1 MLTTKNFQ
9 KFASN
14 IAAKN
19 SSFKFANF
27 KKFASNPQVA
37 SEVRQ
42 GVRDEYGKSFNDNN
56 QWTDFRLD
64 MNRGTMAQARRL
76 GAYAIGAVAGGAKK
90 IWNKL
95 TGSNNA
101 QAQQQQPKPQNNT
114 TNNNASNNKQEEK
127 GWFGKLWD
135 KSKNFVKGMHESG
148 MQEAGNYTKAVVDSD
163 LGSLDQVSQ
172 GLSDRAG
179 AEAVQAQQ
187 IAKSYLAQ
195 GKPIPKEVADRLAK
209 ARAYDAAAGNVMK
222 STSYTSQDLEKNMRN
237 ELERYQSNV
246 EENMYNSRNTQARIS
261 QTLEDKARNDF
272 KNLSGW
278 DKVKVILQRFLSGM
292 GVKIPKDWVY
302 STFMNRQRNEAQ
314 DYIRNKS
321 NLGSQMLGEYAATS
335 QYDLNDP
342 YQRAKFYQI
351 NSQQMDQLNNRYKNV
366 GVNPE
371 VSAYIAQ
378 QKAKRNP
385 ANSNAQAV

>member
-1 MLTTKNFQ
+1 MVNTKNFQ

-14 IAAKN
+14 NTAKN

-42 GVRDEYGKSFNDNN
+42 GVRDEYAKSFNDNN
-56 QWTDFRLD
+56 KWTDFRLD
-64 MNRGTMAQARRL
+64 MDRGIMAQVRRL
-76 GAYAIGAVAGGAKK
+76 GAYAKGAIMGPTD
-90 IWNKL
+90 IQRQR
-95 TGSNNA
+95 NNT
-101 QAQQQQPKPQNNT
+101 QAQQQQSKPQNNT
-114 TNNNASNNKQEEK
+114 ANNNASNNKQEEK

-135 KSKNFVKGMHESG
+135 KSKNFVKGMHERG

-163 LGSLDQVSQ
+163 LASLDQVSQ

-179 AEAVQAQQ
+179 AEAVKAQQ
-187 IAKSYLAQ
+187 IARSYIAQ
-195 GKPIPKEVADRLAK
+195 GKPIPKDVADRMAK
-209 ARAYDAAAGNVMK
+209 ARAYDSAAGNVMK
-222 STSYTSQDLEKNMRN
+222 STSYSSQALEKNMRN
-237 ELERYQSNV
+237 ELERYQSDV

-278 DKVKVILQRFLSGM
+278 DKVKVIFQKFLSGI
-292 GVKIPKDWVY
+292 GVKIPKDWAY
-302 STFMNRQRNEAQ
+302 NNFMNRQRNEAQ

-321 NLGSQMLGEYAATS
+321 NLGNQMLGEYAAAS

-342 YQRAKFYQI
+342 RQRAEFYQI
-351 NSQQMDQLNNRYKNV
+351 NSQRMDQLNNRYKNV
-366 GVNPE
+366 QVNPE

-378 QKAKRNP
+378 QQAKRNP
-385 ANSNAQAV
+385 VNSNAQAV

>member
-1 MLTTKNFQ
+1 MVNTKNFQ

-14 IAAKN
+14 NTAKN

-42 GVRDEYGKSFNDNN
+42 GVRDEYAKSFNDNN
-56 QWTDFRLD
+56 KWTDFRLD
-64 MNRGTMAQARRL
+64 MDRGIMAQVRRL
-76 GAYAIGAVAGGAKK
+76 GAYAKGAIMGPTD
-90 IWNKL
+90 IQRQR
-95 TGSNNA
+95 NNT
-101 QAQQQQPKPQNNT
+101 QAQQQQSKPQNNT
-114 TNNNASNNKQEEK
+114 TNNNTNNNKQEEK

-135 KSKNFVKGMHESG
+135 KGKNFVKGMHERG

-187 IAKSYLAQ
+187 IARSYLAQ
-195 GKPIPKEVADRLAK
+195 GKPIPKEVADRMAK
-209 ARAYDAAAGNVMK
+209 TRAYDSAAGQVMQ
-222 STSYTSQDLEKNMRN
+222 STSRTSQDLENNMRN
-237 ELERYQSNV
+237 ELERYQSDV

-292 GVKIPKDWVY
+292 GVKIPKEWAY

-321 NLGSQMLGEYAATS
+321 NLGNQMMGEYAATS
-335 QYDLNDP
+335 QYDLSDP

-378 QKAKRNP
+378 QQAKRNP

>member
-1 MLTTKNFQ
+1 MVNTKNFQ

-14 IAAKN
+14 NTAKN

-42 GVRDEYGKSFNDNN
+42 GVRDEYAKSFNDNN
-56 QWTDFRLD
+56 KWTDFRLD
-64 MNRGTMAQARRL
+64 MDRGIMAQVRRV
-76 GAYAIGAVAGGAKK
+76 GAYAKGAIMGPTD
-90 IWNKL
+90 IQRQR
-95 TGSNNA
+95 NNT
-101 QAQQQQPKPQNNT
+101 QAQQQQSKPQNNT
-114 TNNNASNNKQEEK
+114 ANNNASNNKQEEK

-135 KSKNFVKGMHESG
+135 KSKNFVKGMHERG

-163 LGSLDQVSQ
+163 LASLDQVSQ

-179 AEAVQAQQ
+179 AEAVEAQR
-187 IAKSYLAQ
+187 IAKSYIAQ
-195 GKPIPKEVADRLAK
+195 GKPIPKDVADRMAK
-209 ARAYDAAAGNVMK
+209 ARAYDSAAGNVMK
-222 STSYTSQDLEKNMRN
+222 STSYSSQALEKNMRN
-237 ELERYQSNV
+237 ELERYQSDV
-246 EENMYNSRNTQARIS
+246 EENIYNSRNTQARIS

-292 GVKIPKDWVY
+292 GVKIPKDWAY
-302 STFMNRQRNEAQ
+302 NNFMNRQRNEAQ

-321 NLGSQMLGEYAATS
+321 NLGNQMLGEYAAAS

-366 GVNPE
+366 QVNPE
-371 VSAYIAQ
+371 VSAYMAQ
-378 QKAKRNP
+378 QQAKRNP

>member
-1 MLTTKNFQ
+1 MVNTKNFQ

-14 IAAKN
+14 NTAKN

-42 GVRDEYGKSFNDNN
+42 GVRDEYAKSFNDNN
-56 QWTDFRLD
+56 KWTDFRLD
-64 MNRGTMAQARRL
+64 MDRGIMAQVRRL
-76 GAYAIGAVAGGAKK
+76 GAYAKGAIMGPTD
-90 IWNKL
+90 IQRQR
-95 TGSNNA
+95 NNT
-101 QAQQQQPKPQNNT
+101 QAQQQQSKPQNNT
-114 TNNNASNNKQEEK
+114 ANNNASNNKQEEK

-135 KSKNFVKGMHESG
+135 KSKNFVKGMHERG

-163 LGSLDQVSQ
+163 LASLDQVSQ

-179 AEAVQAQQ
+179 AEAVKAQQ
-187 IAKSYLAQ
+187 IARSYIAQ
-195 GKPIPKEVADRLAK
+195 GKPIPKDVADRMAK
-209 ARAYDAAAGNVMK
+209 ARAYDSAAGNVMK
-222 STSYTSQDLEKNMRN
+222 STSYSSQDLEKNMRN
-237 ELERYQSNV
+237 ELERYQSDV

-292 GVKIPKDWVY
+292 GVKIPKEWAY

-378 QKAKRNP
+378 QQAKRNP

>member
-1 MLTTKNFQ
+1 MLITKNFQ

-64 MNRGTMAQARRL
+64 MNRGTMAQVRRL
-76 GAYAIGAVAGGAKK
+76 GAYAKGAIIGPTD
-90 IWNKL
+90 IQRQR
-95 TGSNNA
+95 NNI
-101 QAQQQQPKPQNNT
+101 QAQQQQLKPQNNT
-114 TNNNASNNKQEEK
+114 TNNNTNNNKQEK

-163 LGSLDQVSQ
+163 LGSLDQVSR

-179 AEAVQAQQ
+179 AEAVKAQQ
-187 IAKSYLAQ
+187 IARSYIAQ
-195 GKPIPKEVADRLAK
+195 GKPIPKDVADRMAK
-209 ARAYDAAAGNVMK
+209 ARAYDSAAGQVMK
-222 STSYTSQDLEKNMRN
+222 STSRTSQDLEKNMRN
-237 ELERYQSNV
+237 ELERYQSDV
-246 EENMYNSRNTQARIS
+246 EENMYNSRNTQARVS

-272 KNLSGW
+272 QNLSGW
-278 DKVKVILQRFLSGM
+278 DKVKVIFQKFLSGM
-292 GVKIPKDWVY
+292 GVKIPKDWAY
-302 STFMNRQRNEAQ
+302 NNFMNRQRNEAQ

-321 NLGSQMLGEYAATS
+321 NLGNQMLGEYAAAS

-342 YQRAKFYQI
+342 RQRAEFYQI
-351 NSQQMDQLNNRYKNV
+351 NSQRLDQLNNRYKNV
-366 GVNPE
+366 QVNPE

-378 QKAKRNP
+378 QQAKLNP
-385 ANSNAQAV
+385 VNSNVQAV

>member
-1 MLTTKNFQ
+1 MLITKNFQ

-14 IAAKN
+14 IAVKN

-42 GVRDEYGKSFNDNN
+42 GVRDEYAKSFNDNN
-56 QWTDFRLD
+56 KWTDFRLD
-64 MNRGTMAQARRL
+64 MDRGIMAQVRRL
-76 GAYAIGAVAGGAKK
+76 GAYAKGAIMGPTD
-90 IWNKL
+90 IQRQR
-95 TGSNNA
+95 NNI
-101 QAQQQQPKPQNNT
+101 QAQQQQSKPQNNT
-114 TNNNASNNKQEEK
+114 TNNNTNNNKQEEK

-163 LGSLDQVSQ
+163 LGSLDQVSR

-179 AEAVQAQQ
+179 AEAVKAQQ
-187 IAKSYLAQ
+187 IARSYVAQ
-195 GKPIPKEVADRLAK
+195 GKPIPKDVADRMAK
-209 ARAYDAAAGNVMK
+209 ARAYDSAAGQVMK
-222 STSYTSQDLEKNMRN
+222 STSRTSQDLEKNMRN
-237 ELERYQSNV
+237 ELERYQNDV

-261 QTLEDKARNDF
+261 QTLENKAHNDF

-278 DKVKVILQRFLSGM
+278 DKVKIVFQKFLSGM
-292 GVKIPKDWVY
+292 GVKIPKDWAY
-302 STFMNRQRNEAQ
+302 NNFINRQRNEAQ

-321 NLGSQMLGEYAATS
+321 NLGSQMLGEYAAAS

-342 YQRAKFYQI
+342 RQRAKFYQI
-351 NSQQMDQLNNRYKNV
+351 RSQQMDQLNNRYKNV
-366 GVNPE
+366 QVNPE

-378 QKAKRNP
+378 QQAKRNP
-385 ANSNAQAV
+385 VNSNAQAV

>member
-1 MLTTKNFQ
+1 MVNTKNFQ

-14 IAAKN
+14 NTAKN

-27 KKFASNPQVA
+27 QKFASNPQVA

-42 GVRDEYGKSFNDNN
+42 GVRDEYAKSFNDNN
-56 QWTDFRLD
+56 KWTDFRLD
-64 MNRGTMAQARRL
+64 MDRGIMAQVRRL
-76 GAYAIGAVAGGAKK
+76 GAYAKGAIMGPTD
-90 IWNKL
+90 IQRQR
-95 TGSNNA
+95 NNT
-101 QAQQQQPKPQNNT
+101 QAQQQQSKPQNNT
-114 TNNNASNNKQEEK
+114 ANNNASNNKQEEK

-135 KSKNFVKGMHESG
+135 KSKNFVKGMHERG

-163 LGSLDQVSQ
+163 LASLDQVSP

-179 AEAVQAQQ
+179 AEAVEAQR
-187 IAKSYLAQ
+187 IAKSYIAQ
-195 GKPIPKEVADRLAK
+195 GKPIPKDVADRMAK
-209 ARAYDAAAGNVMK
+209 ARAYDSAAGNVMK
-222 STSYTSQDLEKNMRN
+222 STSYSSQALEKNMRN
-237 ELERYQSNV
+237 ELERYQSDV

-261 QTLEDKARNDF
+261 QTLEDKAHNDF

-278 DKVKVILQRFLSGM
+278 DKVKVILQKFLSGM
-292 GVKIPKDWVY
+292 GVKIPKDWAY
-302 STFMNRQRNEAQ
+302 NNFMNRQRNEAQ

-321 NLGSQMLGEYAATS
+321 NLGNQMLGEYAAAS

-366 GVNPE
+366 QVNPE

-378 QKAKRNP
+378 QQAKRNP

>member
-1 MLTTKNFQ
+1 MLITKNFQ

-14 IAAKN
+14 IAVKN

-42 GVRDEYGKSFNDNN
+42 GVRDEYAKSFNDNN
-56 QWTDFRLD
+56 KWTDFRLD
-64 MNRGTMAQARRL
+64 MDRGIMAQVRRL
-76 GAYAIGAVAGGAKK
+76 GAYAKGAIMGPTD
-90 IWNKL
+90 IQRQR
-95 TGSNNA
+95 NNI
-101 QAQQQQPKPQNNT
+101 QAQQQQSKPQNNT
-114 TNNNASNNKQEEK
+114 TNNNTNNNKQEEK

-163 LGSLDQVSQ
+163 LGSLDQVSR

-179 AEAVQAQQ
+179 AEAVKAQQ
-187 IAKSYLAQ
+187 IARSYVAQ
-195 GKPIPKEVADRLAK
+195 GKPIPKDVADRMAK
-209 ARAYDAAAGNVMK
+209 ARAYDSAAGQVMK
-222 STSYTSQDLEKNMRN
+222 STSRTSQDLEKNMRN
-237 ELERYQSNV
+237 ELERYQNDV

-261 QTLEDKARNDF
+261 QTLENKAHNDF

-278 DKVKVILQRFLSGM
+278 DKVKIIFQKFLSGM
-292 GVKIPKDWVY
+292 GVKIPKDWAY
-302 STFMNRQRNEAQ
+302 NNFINRQRNEAQ

-321 NLGSQMLGEYAATS
+321 NLGSQMLGEYAAAS

-342 YQRAKFYQI
+342 RQRAKFYQI
-351 NSQQMDQLNNRYKNV
+351 RSQQMDQLNNRYKNV
-366 GVNPE
+366 QVNPE

-378 QKAKRNP
+378 QQAKRNP
-385 ANSNAQAV
+385 VNSNAQAV

>member
-42 GVRDEYGKSFNDNN
+42 GVRDEYAKSFNDNN
-56 QWTDFRLD
+56 KWTDFRLD
-64 MNRGTMAQARRL
+64 MDRGIMAQVRRL
-76 GAYAIGAVAGGAKK
+76 GAYAKGAIMGPTN
-90 IWNKL
+90 IQRQR
-95 TGSNNA
+95 NNI
-101 QAQQQQPKPQNNT
+101 QAQQQQSKPQNNT

-179 AEAVQAQQ
+179 AEAVKAQQ
-187 IAKSYLAQ
+187 IARSYLAQ
-195 GKPIPKEVADRLAK
+195 GKPIPKEVADRMAK
-209 ARAYDAAAGNVMK
+209 ARAYDSAAGNVMK
-222 STSYTSQDLEKNMRN
+222 STSYSSQDLEKNMRN
-237 ELERYQSNV
+237 ELERYQNDV

-261 QTLEDKARNDF
+261 QTLENKAHNDF

-278 DKVKVILQRFLSGM
+278 DKVKIIFQKFLSGL
-292 GVKIPKDWVY
+292 GVKIPKDWAY
-302 STFMNRQRNEAQ
+302 NNFINRQRNEAQ

-321 NLGSQMLGEYAATS
+321 NLGNQMLGEYDAAS

-342 YQRAKFYQI
+342 RQRAEFYQI
-351 NSQQMDQLNNRYKNV
+351 NSQRMDQLNNRYKNV
-366 GVNPE
+366 QVNPE
-371 VSAYIAQ
+371 VSAYIVQ
-378 QKAKRNP
+378 QQAKRNP
-385 ANSNAQAV
+385 VNSNAQAV

>member
-1 MLTTKNFQ
+1 MVNTKNFQ

-14 IAAKN
+14 NTAKN

-42 GVRDEYGKSFNDNN
+42 GVRDEYAKSFNDNN
-56 QWTDFRLD
+56 KWTDFRLD
-64 MNRGTMAQARRL
+64 MDRGIMAQVRRL
-76 GAYAIGAVAGGAKK
+76 GAYAKGAIMGPTD
-90 IWNKL
+90 IQRQR
-95 TGSNNA
+95 NNT
-101 QAQQQQPKPQNNT
+101 QAQQQQSKPQNNT

-135 KSKNFVKGMHESG
+135 KSKNFVKGMHERG

-163 LGSLDQVSQ
+163 LASLDQVSQ

-179 AEAVQAQQ
+179 AEAVEAQQ

-195 GKPIPKEVADRLAK
+195 GKPIPKEVADRMAK
-209 ARAYDAAAGNVMK
+209 ARAYDSAAGNVMK
-222 STSYTSQDLEKNMRN
+222 STSYSSQALEKNMRN
-237 ELERYQSNV
+237 ELERYQSDV

-292 GVKIPKDWVY
+292 GVKIPKEWAY

-366 GVNPE
+366 KVNPE

-378 QKAKRNP
+378 QQAKRNP

>member
-1 MLTTKNFQ
+1 MVNTKNFK

-14 IAAKN
+14 ITAKN

-27 KKFASNPQVA
+27 KKFASNPQVV

-56 QWTDFRLD
+56 KWTDFRLD

-76 GAYAIGAVAGGAKK
+76 GAYARGAITGGAKK

-95 TGSNNA
+95 TGSNNT
-101 QAQQQQPKPQNNT
+101 QAQQQQSKPQNNT
-114 TNNNASNNKQEEK
+114 TNNNTNNNKQEEK

-148 MQEAGNYTKAVVDSD
+148 MQEVGNYTKAVVDSD

-187 IAKSYLAQ
+187 IARSYLAQ

-237 ELERYQSNV
+237 ELERYQSDV

-292 GVKIPKDWVY
+292 GVKIPKDWAY
-302 STFMNRQRNEAQ
+302 NNFINRQRNEAK

-378 QKAKRNP
+378 QQAKRNL

>member
-1 MLTTKNFQ
+1 MVNTKNFQ

-14 IAAKN
+14 ITSKN
-19 SSFKFANF
+19 ISFKFANF

-42 GVRDEYGKSFNDNN
+42 GVRDEYAKSFNDNN
-56 QWTDFRLD
+56 KWTDFRLD
-64 MNRGTMAQARRL
+64 MDRGIMAQVRRL
-76 GAYAIGAVAGGAKK
+76 GAYAKGAIMGPTD
-90 IWNKL
+90 IQRQR
-95 TGSNNA
+95 NNT
-101 QAQQQQPKPQNNT
+101 QAQHQQSKPQNNT
-114 TNNNASNNKQEEK
+114 TNNNTNNNKQEEK

-135 KSKNFVKGMHESG
+135 KSKNFVKGMHERG

-187 IAKSYLAQ
+187 IARSYLAQ
-195 GKPIPKEVADRLAK
+195 GKPIPKEVADRMAK
-209 ARAYDAAAGNVMK
+209 ARAYDSASGNVMK
-222 STSYTSQDLEKNMRN
+222 STSYSSQALEKNMRN
-237 ELERYQSNV
+237 ELERYQSDV

-261 QTLEDKARNDF
+261 QALEDKARNDF

-278 DKVKVILQRFLSGM
+278 DKVKVIFQKFLSDI
-292 GVKIPKDWVY
+292 GVKIPKEWAY
-302 STFMNRQRNEAQ
+302 NNFMNRQRNEAQ
-314 DYIRNKS
+314 DYIRNRS
-321 NLGSQMLGEYAATS
+321 NLDNQMLGEYAATS

-366 GVNPE
+366 QVNPE

-378 QKAKRNP
+378 QQAKRNP

>member
-1 MLTTKNFQ
+1 MLITKNFQ

-64 MNRGTMAQARRL
+64 MNRGTMAQVRRL
-76 GAYAIGAVAGGAKK
+76 GAYAKGAIIGPTD
-90 IWNKL
+90 IQRQR
-95 TGSNNA
+95 NNI
-101 QAQQQQPKPQNNT
+101 QAQQQQLKPQNNT
-114 TNNNASNNKQEEK
+114 TNNNTNNNKQEK

-163 LGSLDQVSQ
+163 LGSLDQVSR

-179 AEAVQAQQ
+179 AEAVKAQQ
-187 IAKSYLAQ
+187 IARSYIAQ
-195 GKPIPKEVADRLAK
+195 GKPIPKDVADRMAK
-209 ARAYDAAAGNVMK
+209 ARAYDSAAGQVMK

-237 ELERYQSNV
+237 ELERYQNDV
-246 EENMYNSRNTQARIS
+246 EENMYNSRNTQARVS
-261 QTLEDKARNDF
+261 QTLEDKAYNDF

-278 DKVKVILQRFLSGM
+278 DKVKVIFQKFLSGM
-292 GVKIPKDWVY
+292 GVKIPKDWAY
-302 STFMNRQRNEAQ
+302 NNFINRQRNEAQ

-321 NLGSQMLGEYAATS
+321 NLGNQMLGEYAAAS

-342 YQRAKFYQI
+342 RQRAEFYQI
-351 NSQQMDQLNNRYKNV
+351 NSQRMDQLNNRYKNV
-366 GVNPE
+366 KVNPE

-378 QKAKRNP
+378 QQAKRNP
-385 ANSNAQAV
+385 VNSNAQAV

>member
-1 MLTTKNFQ
+1 MVNTKNFQ

-14 IAAKN
+14 NTAKN

-42 GVRDEYGKSFNDNN
+42 GVRDEYAKSFNDNN
-56 QWTDFRLD
+56 KWTDFRLD
-64 MNRGTMAQARRL
+64 MDRGIMAQVRRL
-76 GAYAIGAVAGGAKK
+76 GAYAKGAIMGPTD
-90 IWNKL
+90 IQRQR
-95 TGSNNA
+95 NNT
-101 QAQQQQPKPQNNT
+101 QAQQQQSKPQNNT
-114 TNNNASNNKQEEK
+114 ANNNASNNKQEEK

-135 KSKNFVKGMHESG
+135 KSKNFVKGMHERG

-163 LGSLDQVSQ
+163 LASLDQVSQ

-179 AEAVQAQQ
+179 VEAVKAQQ
-187 IAKSYLAQ
+187 IARSYIAQ
-195 GKPIPKEVADRLAK
+195 GKPIPKDVADRMAK
-209 ARAYDAAAGNVMK
+209 ARAYDSAAGNVMK
-222 STSYTSQDLEKNMRN
+222 STSYSSQDLEKNMRN
-237 ELERYQSNV
+237 ELERYQSDV

-292 GVKIPKDWVY
+292 GVKIPKDWAY
-302 STFMNRQRNEAQ
+302 NNFMNRQRNEAQ
-314 DYIRNKS
+314 DYIRNRS
-321 NLGSQMLGEYAATS
+321 NLGNQMLGEYAATS

-378 QKAKRNP
+378 QQAKRNP

>member
-1 MLTTKNFQ
+1 MVNTKNFQ

-14 IAAKN
+14 ITAKN

-42 GVRDEYGKSFNDNN
+42 GVRDEYAKSFNDNN
-56 QWTDFRLD
+56 KWTDFRLD
-64 MNRGTMAQARRL
+64 MDRGIMAQVRRL
-76 GAYAIGAVAGGAKK
+76 GAYAKGAIMGPTD
-90 IWNKL
+90 IQRQR
-95 TGSNNA
+95 NNT
-101 QAQQQQPKPQNNT
+101 QAQQQQSKPQNNT
-114 TNNNASNNKQEEK
+114 TNNNANNNKQEEK

-135 KSKNFVKGMHESG
+135 KSKNFVKGMHERG

-163 LGSLDQVSQ
+163 LASLDQVSQ

-187 IAKSYLAQ
+187 IARSYLAQ
-195 GKPIPKEVADRLAK
+195 GKPIPKEVADRMAK
-209 ARAYDAAAGNVMK
+209 ARAYDSAAGNVMK
-222 STSYTSQDLEKNMRN
+222 STSYSSQALEKNMRN
-237 ELERYQSNV
+237 ELERYQSDV

-278 DKVKVILQRFLSGM
+278 DKVKVIFQKFLSGM
-292 GVKIPKDWVY
+292 GVKIPKEWAY

-314 DYIRNKS
+314 DYIRNRS
-321 NLGSQMLGEYAATS
+321 NLGNQMLGEYAAAS

-378 QKAKRNP
+378 QQAKRNP

>member
-1 MLTTKNFQ
+1 MLITKNFQ

-14 IAAKN
+14 IAVKN

-64 MNRGTMAQARRL
+64 MNRGTMAQVRRL
-76 GAYAIGAVAGGAKK
+76 GAYAKGAIMGPTN
-90 IWNKL
+90 IQRQR
-95 TGSNNA
+95 NNI
-101 QAQQQQPKPQNNT
+101 QAQQQQLKPQNNT
-114 TNNNASNNKQEEK
+114 TNNNTNNNKQEK

-163 LGSLDQVSQ
+163 LGSLDQVSR

-179 AEAVQAQQ
+179 ADAVKAQQ
-187 IAKSYLAQ
+187 IARSYIAQ
-195 GKPIPKEVADRLAK
+195 GKPIPKDVADRMAK
-209 ARAYDAAAGNVMK
+209 ARAYDSAADQVMK

-237 ELERYQSNV
+237 ELERYQNDV
-246 EENMYNSRNTQARIS
+246 EENMYNSRNTQARVS

-272 KNLSGW
+272 QNLSGW
-278 DKVKVILQRFLSGM
+278 DKVKVIFQKFLSGM
-292 GVKIPKDWVY
+292 GVKIPKDWAY
-302 STFMNRQRNEAQ
+302 NNFMNRQRNEAQ

-321 NLGSQMLGEYAATS
+321 NLGNQMLGEYAAAS

-342 YQRAKFYQI
+342 RQRAEFYQI
-351 NSQQMDQLNNRYKNV
+351 NSQRLDQLNNRYKNV
-366 GVNPE
+366 QVNPE

-378 QKAKRNP
+378 QQAKLNP
-385 ANSNAQAV
+385 VNSNVQAV

>member
-1 MLTTKNFQ
+1 MLNTKNFQ

-42 GVRDEYGKSFNDNN
+42 GVRDEYAKSFNDNN
-56 QWTDFRLD
+56 KWTDFRLD
-64 MNRGTMAQARRL
+64 MDRGIMAQVRRL
-76 GAYAIGAVAGGAKK
+76 GAYAKGAIMGPTD
-90 IWNKL
+90 IQRQR
-95 TGSNNA
+95 NNT
-101 QAQQQQPKPQNNT
+101 QAQQQQSKPQNNT

-179 AEAVQAQQ
+179 VESVKAQQ
-187 IAKSYLAQ
+187 IARSYLAQ
-195 GKPIPKEVADRLAK
+195 GKPIPKEVADRMAK
-209 ARAYDAAAGNVMK
+209 ARAYDSAAGNVMK
-222 STSYTSQDLEKNMRN
+222 STSYSSQALEKNMRN
-237 ELERYQSNV
+237 ELERYQSDV
-246 EENMYNSRNTQARIS
+246 EENMYNSRNTQARVS

-272 KNLSGW
+272 QNLSGW
-278 DKVKVILQRFLSGM
+278 DKVKVIFQKFLSGM
-292 GVKIPKDWVY
+292 GVKIPKDWAY
-302 STFMNRQRNEAQ
+302 NNFMNRQRNEAQ

-321 NLGSQMLGEYAATS
+321 NLGNQMLGEYAAAS

-342 YQRAKFYQI
+342 RQRAEFYQI
-351 NSQQMDQLNNRYKNV
+351 NSQRLDQLNNRYKNV
-366 GVNPE
+366 QVNPE

-378 QKAKRNP
+378 QQAKLNP
-385 ANSNAQAV
+385 VNSNVQAV

>member
-42 GVRDEYGKSFNDNN
+42 GVRDEYAKSFNDNN
-56 QWTDFRLD
+56 KWTDFRLD
-64 MNRGTMAQARRL
+64 MDRGIMAQVRRL
-76 GAYAIGAVAGGAKK
+76 GAYAKGAIMGPTD
-90 IWNKL
+90 IQRQR
-95 TGSNNA
+95 NNT
-101 QAQQQQPKPQNNT
+101 QAQQQQSKPQNNT
-114 TNNNASNNKQEEK
+114 TNNNTNNNKQEEK

-163 LGSLDQVSQ
+163 LGSLDQVSR

-179 AEAVQAQQ
+179 AEAVKAQQ
-187 IAKSYLAQ
+187 IARSYIAQ
-195 GKPIPKEVADRLAK
+195 GKPIPKDVADRMAK
-209 ARAYDAAAGNVMK
+209 ARAYDSAAGQVMK

-237 ELERYQSNV
+237 ELERYQNDV

-261 QTLEDKARNDF
+261 QALEDKARNDF

-292 GVKIPKDWVY
+292 GVKIPKDWAY
-302 STFMNRQRNEAQ
+302 NNFMNRQRNEAQ

-321 NLGSQMLGEYAATS
+321 NLGNQMLGEYAAAS

-366 GVNPE
+366 QVNPE

-378 QKAKRNP
+378 QQAKRNP
-385 ANSNAQAV
+385 VNSNAQAV

>member
-1 MLTTKNFQ
+1 MLNTKNFQ

-42 GVRDEYGKSFNDNN
+42 GVRDEYAKSFNDNN
-56 QWTDFRLD
+56 QWSDFRLD
-64 MNRGTMAQARRL
+64 MDRGIMAQVRRL
-76 GAYAIGAVAGGAKK
+76 GAYAKGAIMGPTD
-90 IWNKL
+90 IQRQR
-95 TGSNNA
+95 NNT
-101 QAQQQQPKPQNNT
+101 QAQQQQSKPQNNT

-135 KSKNFVKGMHESG
+135 KSKNFVKGVHESG

-163 LGSLDQVSQ
+163 LGSLDQVSR

-179 AEAVQAQQ
+179 ADAVKAQQ
-187 IAKSYLAQ
+187 IARSYIAQ
-195 GKPIPKEVADRLAK
+195 GKPIPKDVADRMAK
-209 ARAYDAAAGNVMK
+209 ARAYDSAAGQVMK
-222 STSYTSQDLEKNMRN
+222 STSRTSQDLEKNMRN
-237 ELERYQSNV
+237 ELERYQSDV
-246 EENMYNSRNTQARIS
+246 EENMYNSRNTQARVS

-278 DKVKVILQRFLSGM
+278 DKVKVIFQKFLSGM
-292 GVKIPKDWVY
+292 GVKIPKDWAY
-302 STFMNRQRNEAQ
+302 NNFMNRQRNEAQ

-321 NLGSQMLGEYAATS
+321 NLGNQMLGEYAAAS

-342 YQRAKFYQI
+342 RQRAEFYQI
-351 NSQQMDQLNNRYKNV
+351 NSQRLDQLNNRYKNV
-366 GVNPE
+366 QVNPE

-378 QKAKRNP
+378 QQAKLNP
-385 ANSNAQAV
+385 VNSNVQAV

>member
-1 MLTTKNFQ
+1 MLITKNFQ

-14 IAAKN
+14 IAVKN

-56 QWTDFRLD
+56 KWTDFRLD
-64 MNRGTMAQARRL
+64 MDRGIMAQVRRL
-76 GAYAIGAVAGGAKK
+76 GAYAKGAIMGPTN
-90 IWNKL
+90 IQRQR
-95 TGSNNA
+95 NNI
-101 QAQQQQPKPQNNT
+101 QAQQQQLKPQNNT
-114 TNNNASNNKQEEK
+114 TNNNTNNNKQEK

-163 LGSLDQVSQ
+163 LGSLDQVSR

-179 AEAVQAQQ
+179 AEAVKAQQ
-187 IAKSYLAQ
+187 IARSYIAQ
-195 GKPIPKEVADRLAK
+195 GKPIPKDVADRMAK
-209 ARAYDAAAGNVMK
+209 ARAYDSAAGQVMK

-237 ELERYQSNV
+237 ELERYQNDV
-246 EENMYNSRNTQARIS
+246 EENMYNSRNTQARVS
-261 QTLEDKARNDF
+261 QTLEDKAYNDF

-278 DKVKVILQRFLSGM
+278 DKVKVIFQKFLSGM
-292 GVKIPKDWVY
+292 GVKIPKDWAY
-302 STFMNRQRNEAQ
+302 NNFINRQRNEAQ

-321 NLGSQMLGEYAATS
+321 NLGNQMLGEYAAAS

-342 YQRAKFYQI
+342 RQRAEFYQI
-351 NSQQMDQLNNRYKNV
+351 NSQRMDQLNNRYKNV
-366 GVNPE
+366 QVNPE

-378 QKAKRNP
+378 QQAKRNP
-385 ANSNAQAV
+385 VNSNAQAV

>member
-1 MLTTKNFQ
+1 MVNTKNFQ

-42 GVRDEYGKSFNDNN
+42 GVRDEYAKSFNDNN
-56 QWTDFRLD
+56 KWTDFRLD
-64 MNRGTMAQARRL
+64 MDRGIMAQVRRL
-76 GAYAIGAVAGGAKK
+76 GAYAKGAIMGPTD
-90 IWNKL
+90 IQRQR
-95 TGSNNA
+95 NNT
-101 QAQQQQPKPQNNT
+101 QAQQQQSKPQNNT

-135 KSKNFVKGMHESG
+135 KSKNFVKGMPERG

-163 LGSLDQVSQ
+163 LASLDQVSQ

-187 IAKSYLAQ
+187 IARSYLAQ
-195 GKPIPKEVADRLAK
+195 GKPIPKEVADRMAK
-209 ARAYDAAAGNVMK
+209 ARAYDSAAGNVMK
-222 STSYTSQDLEKNMRN
+222 STSYSSQALEKNMRN
-237 ELERYQSNV
+237 ELERYQSDV

-278 DKVKVILQRFLSGM
+278 DKVKIILQKFLSGM
-292 GVKIPKDWVY
+292 GVKIPKEWAY
-302 STFMNRQRNEAQ
+302 NNFMNRQRNEAQ

-366 GVNPE
+366 KVNPE

-378 QKAKRNP
+378 QQAKRNP

>member
-1 MLTTKNFQ
+1 MVNTKNFQ

-14 IAAKN
+14 NTAKN

-27 KKFASNPQVA
+27 KNFASNPQVA

-42 GVRDEYGKSFNDNN
+42 GVRDEYAKSFNDNN
-56 QWTDFRLD
+56 KWTDFRLD
-64 MNRGTMAQARRL
+64 MDRGIMAQVRRL
-76 GAYAIGAVAGGAKK
+76 GAYAKGAIMGPTD
-90 IWNKL
+90 IQRQR
-95 TGSNNA
+95 NNT
-101 QAQQQQPKPQNNT
+101 QAQQQQSKPQNNT
-114 TNNNASNNKQEEK
+114 ANNNASNNKQEEK

-135 KSKNFVKGMHESG
+135 KSKNFVKGMHERG

-163 LGSLDQVSQ
+163 LASLDQVSQ

-187 IAKSYLAQ
+187 IARSYLAQ
-195 GKPIPKEVADRLAK
+195 GKPIPREVADRMAK
-209 ARAYDAAAGNVMK
+209 TRAYDSAAGNVMK
-222 STSYTSQDLEKNMRN
+222 STSYSSQDLEKNMRN
-237 ELERYQSNV
+237 ELERYQSDV

-261 QTLEDKARNDF
+261 QALEDKARNDF

-292 GVKIPKDWVY
+292 GVKIPKEWAY

-321 NLGSQMLGEYAATS
+321 NLGNQMLGEYAATS

-351 NSQQMDQLNNRYKNV
+351 RSQQMDQLNNRYKNV
-366 GVNPE
+366 QANPE

-378 QKAKRNP
+378 QQAKRNP

>member
-1 MLTTKNFQ
+1 MVNTKNFQ

-14 IAAKN
+14 ITAKN

-42 GVRDEYGKSFNDNN
+42 GVRDEYAKSFNDNN
-56 QWTDFRLD
+56 KWTDFRLD
-64 MNRGTMAQARRL
+64 MDRGIMAQVRRL
-76 GAYAIGAVAGGAKK
+76 GAYAKGAIMGPTD
-90 IWNKL
+90 IQRQR
-95 TGSNNA
+95 NNT
-101 QAQQQQPKPQNNT
+101 QAQQQQSKPQNNT
-114 TNNNASNNKQEEK
+114 ANNNASNNKQEEK

-135 KSKNFVKGMHESG
+135 KSKNFVKGMHERG

-163 LGSLDQVSQ
+163 LASLDQISQ

-187 IAKSYLAQ
+187 IARSYLAQ
-195 GKPIPKEVADRLAK
+195 GKPIPKEVADRMDK
-209 ARAYDAAAGNVMK
+209 ARAYDSAAGNVMK
-222 STSYTSQDLEKNMRN
+222 STSYSSQALEKNMRN
-237 ELERYQSNV
+237 ELERYQSDV
-246 EENMYNSRNTQARIS
+246 EENIYNSRNTQARIS

-278 DKVKVILQRFLSGM
+278 DKVKVIFQKFLSGM
-292 GVKIPKDWVY
+292 GVKIPKEWAY

-314 DYIRNKS
+314 DYIRNRS
-321 NLGSQMLGEYAATS
+321 NLGNQMLGEYAAAS

-378 QKAKRNP
+378 QQAKRNP

>member
-1 MLTTKNFQ
+1 MLNTKNFQ

-42 GVRDEYGKSFNDNN
+42 GVRDEYAKSFNDNN
-56 QWTDFRLD
+56 QWSDFRLD
-64 MNRGTMAQARRL
+64 MDRGIMAQVRRL
-76 GAYAIGAVAGGAKK
+76 GAYAKGAIMGPTD
-90 IWNKL
+90 IQRQR
-95 TGSNNA
+95 NNT
-101 QAQQQQPKPQNNT
+101 QAQQQQSKPQNNT

-135 KSKNFVKGMHESG
+135 KSKNFVKGVHESG

-163 LGSLDQVSQ
+163 LGSLDQVSR

-179 AEAVQAQQ
+179 ADAVKAQQ
-187 IAKSYLAQ
+187 IARSYIAQ
-195 GKPIPKEVADRLAK
+195 GKPIPKDVADRMAK
-209 ARAYDAAAGNVMK
+209 ARAYDSAAGQVMK
-222 STSYTSQDLEKNMRN
+222 STSRTSQDLEKNMRN
-237 ELERYQSNV
+237 ELERYQSDV
-246 EENMYNSRNTQARIS
+246 EENMYNSRNTQARVS

-292 GVKIPKDWVY
+292 GVKIPKEWAY

-321 NLGSQMLGEYAATS
+321 NLGNQMLGEYAAAS

-342 YQRAKFYQI
+342 RQRAEFYQI
-351 NSQQMDQLNNRYKNV
+351 NSQRLDQLNNRYKNV
-366 GVNPE
+366 QVNPE

-378 QKAKRNP
+378 QQAKLNP
-385 ANSNAQAV
+385 VNSNVQAV

>member
-1 MLTTKNFQ
+1 MVNTKNFQ

-14 IAAKN
+14 NTAKN

-42 GVRDEYGKSFNDNN
+42 GVRDEYAKSFNDNN
-56 QWTDFRLD
+56 KWTDFRLD
-64 MNRGTMAQARRL
+64 MDRGIMAQVRRL
-76 GAYAIGAVAGGAKK
+76 GAYAKGAIMGPTD
-90 IWNKL
+90 IQRQR
-95 TGSNNA
+95 NNT
-101 QAQQQQPKPQNNT
+101 QAQQQQSKPQNNT
-114 TNNNASNNKQEEK
+114 ANNNASNNKQEEK

-135 KSKNFVKGMHESG
+135 KSKNFVKGMHERG

-163 LGSLDQVSQ
+163 LASLDQVSQ

-179 AEAVQAQQ
+179 AEAVEAQR
-187 IAKSYLAQ
+187 IAKSYIAQ
-195 GKPIPKEVADRLAK
+195 GKPIPKDVADRMAK
-209 ARAYDAAAGNVMK
+209 ARAYDSAAGNVMK
-222 STSYTSQDLEKNMRN
+222 STSYSSQALEKNMRN
-237 ELERYQSNV
+237 ELERYQSDV

-261 QTLEDKARNDF
+261 QTLEDKAHNDF

-278 DKVKVILQRFLSGM
+278 DKVKVILQKFLSGM
-292 GVKIPKDWVY
+292 GVKIPKDWAY
-302 STFMNRQRNEAQ
+302 NNFMNRQRNEAQ

-321 NLGSQMLGEYAATS
+321 NLGNQMLGEYAAAS

-366 GVNPE
+366 QVNPE

-378 QKAKRNP
+378 QQAKRNP

>member
-1 MLTTKNFQ
+1 MVNTKNFQ

-42 GVRDEYGKSFNDNN
+42 GVRDEYAKSFNDNN
-56 QWTDFRLD
+56 KWTDFRLD
-64 MNRGTMAQARRL
+64 MDRGIMAQVRRL
-76 GAYAIGAVAGGAKK
+76 GAYAKGAIMGPTD
-90 IWNKL
+90 IQRQR
-95 TGSNNA
+95 NNT
-101 QAQQQQPKPQNNT
+101 QAQQQQSKPQNNT

-135 KSKNFVKGMHESG
+135 KGKNFVKGMHERG

-163 LGSLDQVSQ
+163 LGSLDQVSR

-179 AEAVQAQQ
+179 AEAVKAQQ
-187 IAKSYLAQ
+187 IARSYIAQ
-195 GKPIPKEVADRLAK
+195 GKPIPKDVADLMAK
-209 ARAYDAAAGNVMK
+209 ARAYDSAAGQVMK

-237 ELERYQSNV
+237 ELERYQNDV

-278 DKVKVILQRFLSGM
+278 DKVKVIFQKFLSGM
-292 GVKIPKDWVY
+292 GVKIPKDWAY
-302 STFMNRQRNEAQ
+302 NNFMNRQRNEAQ

-342 YQRAKFYQI
+342 RQRAEFYQI
-351 NSQQMDQLNNRYKNV
+351 NSQRMDQLNNRYKNV
-366 GVNPE
+366 QVNPE

-378 QKAKRNP
+378 QQAKHNP

>member
-1 MLTTKNFQ
+1 MVNTKNFQ

-42 GVRDEYGKSFNDNN
+42 GVRDEYAKSFNDNN

-76 GAYAIGAVAGGAKK
+76 GAYSRGAITGGAKK

-95 TGSNNA
+95 TGSNNT
-101 QAQQQQPKPQNNT
+101 QAQQQSKPQNNT
-114 TNNNASNNKQEEK
+114 TNNNANNNKQEEK

-163 LGSLDQVSQ
+163 LGSLDQVSR

-179 AEAVQAQQ
+179 AEAVKAQQ
-187 IAKSYLAQ
+187 IARSYIAQ
-195 GKPIPKEVADRLAK
+195 GKPIPKDVTDRMAK
-209 ARAYDAAAGNVMK
+209 ARAYDSAAGQVMK
-222 STSYTSQDLEKNMRN
+222 STSRTSQDLEKNMRN
-237 ELERYQSNV
+237 ELERYQNNV
-246 EENMYNSRNTQARIS
+246 EENMYNSRNTQARVS

-278 DKVKVILQRFLSGM
+278 DKVKVILQKFLSGM

-378 QKAKRNP
+378 QQAKRNL

>member
-19 SSFKFANF
+19 SSFKCANF

-76 GAYAIGAVAGGAKK
+76 GAYARGAVAGGAKK

-101 QAQQQQPKPQNNT
+101 QAQQQQSKPQNNT
-114 TNNNASNNKQEEK
+114 TNNNTNNNKQEEK

-135 KSKNFVKGMHESG
+135 KSKNFVKGVHESG

-172 GLSDRAG
+172 GLSDRAA

-195 GKPIPKEVADRLAK
+195 GKSIPKEVADRLAK
-209 ARAYDAAAGNVMK
+209 ARAYDSAAGQVMK
-222 STSYTSQDLEKNMRN
+222 STSRTSQDLEKNMRN
-237 ELERYQSNV
+237 ELERYQNDV

-261 QTLEDKARNDF
+261 QTLEDKAHNDF

-292 GVKIPKDWVY
+292 GVKIPKEWVY

-385 ANSNAQAV
+385 ANSNAQVV

>member
-1 MLTTKNFQ
+1 MVNTKNFQ

-14 IAAKN
+14 NTAKN

-42 GVRDEYGKSFNDNN
+42 GVRDEYAKSFNDNN
-56 QWTDFRLD
+56 KWTDFRLD
-64 MNRGTMAQARRL
+64 MDRGIMAQVRRL
-76 GAYAIGAVAGGAKK
+76 GAYAKGAIMGPTD
-90 IWNKL
+90 IQRQR
-95 TGSNNA
+95 NNT
-101 QAQQQQPKPQNNT
+101 QAQQQQSKPQNNT
-114 TNNNASNNKQEEK
+114 ANNNASNNKQEEK

-135 KSKNFVKGMHESG
+135 KSKNFVKGMHERG

-163 LGSLDQVSQ
+163 LASLDQVSQ

-187 IAKSYLAQ
+187 IARSYLAQ
-195 GKPIPKEVADRLAK
+195 GKPIPREVADRMAK
-209 ARAYDAAAGNVMK
+209 ARAYDSAAGNVMK
-222 STSYTSQDLEKNMRN
+222 STSYSSQALEKNMRN
-237 ELERYQSNV
+237 ELENYKSDV

-292 GVKIPKDWVY
+292 GVKIPKDWAY

-321 NLGSQMLGEYAATS
+321 NLGNQMLGEYAATS

-351 NSQQMDQLNNRYKNV
+351 RSQQMDQLNNRYKNV

-378 QKAKRNP
+378 QQEKRNP

>member
-1 MLTTKNFQ
+1 MLITKNFQ

-42 GVRDEYGKSFNDNN
+42 GVRDEYAKSFNDNN
-56 QWTDFRLD
+56 KWTDFRLD
-64 MNRGTMAQARRL
+64 MDRGIMAQVRRL
-76 GAYAIGAVAGGAKK
+76 GAYAKGAIMGPTD
-90 IWNKL
+90 IQRQR
-95 TGSNNA
+95 NNI
-101 QAQQQQPKPQNNT
+101 QAQQQQSKPQNNT
-114 TNNNASNNKQEEK
+114 TNNNTNNNKQEEK

-163 LGSLDQVSQ
+163 LGSLDQVSR

-179 AEAVQAQQ
+179 AEAVKAQQ
-187 IAKSYLAQ
+187 IARSYVAQ
-195 GKPIPKEVADRLAK
+195 GKPIPKDVADRMAK
-209 ARAYDAAAGNVMK
+209 ARAYDSAAGQVMK
-222 STSYTSQDLEKNMRN
+222 STSRTSQDLEKNMRN
-237 ELERYQSNV
+237 ELERYQNDV

-261 QTLEDKARNDF
+261 QTLENKAHNDF

-278 DKVKVILQRFLSGM
+278 DKVKIVFQKFLSGM
-292 GVKIPKDWVY
+292 GVKIPKDWAY
-302 STFMNRQRNEAQ
+302 NNFINRQRNEAQ

-321 NLGSQMLGEYAATS
+321 NLGSQMLGEYAAAS

-342 YQRAKFYQI
+342 RQRAKFYQI
-351 NSQQMDQLNNRYKNV
+351 RSQQMDQLNNRYKNV
-366 GVNPE
+366 QVNPE

-378 QKAKRNP
+378 QQAKRNP
-385 ANSNAQAV
+385 VNSNAQAV

>member
-1 MLTTKNFQ
+1 MVNTKNFQ

-14 IAAKN
+14 ILAKN

-42 GVRDEYGKSFNDNN
+42 GVRDEYAKSFNDNN

-76 GAYAIGAVAGGAKK
+76 GAYARGAITGGAKK

-95 TGSNNA
+95 TGSNNT
-101 QAQQQQPKPQNNT
+101 QTQQQPKPQNNT
-114 TNNNASNNKQEEK
+114 TNNNTNNNKQEEK

-135 KSKNFVKGMHESG
+135 KGKNFVKGVHESG
-148 MQEAGNYTKAVVDSD
+148 MQEAGNYTKAIVDSD
-163 LGSLDQVSQ
+163 LGSLDQVSR

-179 AEAVQAQQ
+179 AEAVKAQQ
-187 IAKSYLAQ
+187 ISRSYIAQ
-195 GKPIPKEVADRLAK
+195 GKPIPKDVTDRMAK
-209 ARAYDAAAGNVMK
+209 ARAYDSAAGQVMK
-222 STSYTSQDLEKNMRN
+222 STSRTSQDLEKNMRN
-237 ELERYQSNV
+237 ELERYQNNV
-246 EENMYNSRNTQARIS
+246 EENMYNSRNTQARVS

-278 DKVKVILQRFLSGM
+278 DKVKVILQKFLSGM

-321 NLGSQMLGEYAATS
+321 NLDSQMLGEYAATS

-378 QKAKRNP
+378 QQAKRNL

>member
-1 MLTTKNFQ
+1 MVNTKNFQ

-56 QWTDFRLD
+56 KWTDFRLD
-64 MNRGTMAQARRL
+64 MDRGIMAQVRRL
-76 GAYAIGAVAGGAKK
+76 GAYAKGAIMGPTD
-90 IWNKL
+90 IQRQR
-95 TGSNNA
+95 NNI
-101 QAQQQQPKPQNNT
+101 QAQQQQSKPQNNT
-114 TNNNASNNKQEEK
+114 TNNNTNNNKQEEK

-163 LGSLDQVSQ
+163 LGSLDQVSR

-179 AEAVQAQQ
+179 AEAVKAQQ
-187 IAKSYLAQ
+187 IARSYIAQ
-195 GKPIPKEVADRLAK
+195 GKPIPKDVADSMAK
-209 ARAYDAAAGNVMK
+209 ARAYDSAAGQVMK
-222 STSYTSQDLEKNMRN
+222 STSSTSQDLEKNMRN
-237 ELERYQSNV
+237 ELERYQNDV

-261 QTLEDKARNDF
+261 QTLEDKAHNDF

-278 DKVKVILQRFLSGM
+278 DKVKIIFQKFLAGM
-292 GVKIPKDWVY
+292 GVKIPKDWAY
-302 STFMNRQRNEAQ
+302 NNFMNRQRNEAQ

-321 NLGSQMLGEYAATS
+321 NLGNQMLGEYAAAS

-342 YQRAKFYQI
+342 RQRAEFYQI
-351 NSQQMDQLNNRYKNV
+351 NSQRMDQLNNRYKNV
-366 GVNPE
+366 QVNPE

-378 QKAKRNP
+378 QQAKRNP
-385 ANSNAQAV
+385 VNSNAQAV

>member
-64 MNRGTMAQARRL
+64 MNRGTMAQVRRL
-76 GAYAIGAVAGGAKK
+76 GAYAKGAIMGPTN
-90 IWNKL
+90 IQRQR
-95 TGSNNA
+95 NNI
-101 QAQQQQPKPQNNT
+101 QAQQQQLKPQNNT
-114 TNNNASNNKQEEK
+114 TNNNTNNNKQEK

-163 LGSLDQVSQ
+163 LGSLDQVSR

-179 AEAVQAQQ
+179 AEAVKAQQ
-187 IAKSYLAQ
+187 IARSYIAQ
-195 GKPIPKEVADRLAK
+195 GKPIPKEVADRMAK
-209 ARAYDAAAGNVMK
+209 ARAYDSAAGNVMK
-222 STSYTSQDLEKNMRN
+222 STSYSSQDLEKNMRN
-237 ELERYQSNV
+237 ELERYQNDV
-246 EENMYNSRNTQARIS
+246 EENMYNSRNTQARVS
-261 QTLEDKARNDF
+261 QTLEDKAYNDF

-278 DKVKVILQRFLSGM
+278 DKVKVIFQKFLSGM
-292 GVKIPKDWVY
+292 GVKIPKDWAY
-302 STFMNRQRNEAQ
+302 NNFINRQRNEAQ

-321 NLGSQMLGEYAATS
+321 NLGNQMLGEYAAAS

-342 YQRAKFYQI
+342 RQRAEFYQI
-351 NSQQMDQLNNRYKNV
+351 NSQRMDQLNNRYKNV
-366 GVNPE
+366 KVNPE

-378 QKAKRNP
+378 QQAKRNP
-385 ANSNAQAV
+385 VNSNAQAV

>member
-1 MLTTKNFQ
+1 MLNTKNFQ

-76 GAYAIGAVAGGAKK
+76 GAYARGAITGGAKK
-90 IWNKL
+90 IWDKL
-95 TGSNNA
+95 TGSNNT
-101 QAQQQQPKPQNNT
+101 QTQQQQSKPQNNT
-114 TNNNASNNKQEEK
+114 TNNNTNNNKQEEK

-135 KSKNFVKGMHESG
+135 KGKNFVKGVHESG

-163 LGSLDQVSQ
+163 LGSLDQVSR

-179 AEAVQAQQ
+179 ADAVKAQQ
-187 IAKSYLAQ
+187 IARSYIAQ
-195 GKPIPKEVADRLAK
+195 GKPIPKDVADRMAK
-209 ARAYDAAAGNVMK
+209 ARAYDSAAGQVMK
-222 STSYTSQDLEKNMRN
+222 STSRTSQDLEKNMRN
-237 ELERYQSNV
+237 ELERYQSDV
-246 EENMYNSRNTQARIS
+246 EENMYNSRNTQARVS

-272 KNLSGW
+272 QNLSGW
-278 DKVKVILQRFLSGM
+278 DKVKVIFQKFLSGM
-292 GVKIPKDWVY
+292 GVKIPKDWAY
-302 STFMNRQRNEAQ
+302 NNFMNRQRNDAQ

-321 NLGSQMLGEYAATS
+321 NLGNQMLGEYAAAS

-342 YQRAKFYQI
+342 RQRAEFYQI
-351 NSQQMDQLNNRYKNV
+351 NSQRLDQLNNRYKNV
-366 GVNPE
+366 QVNPE

-378 QKAKRNP
+378 QQAKLNP
-385 ANSNAQAV
+385 VNSNVQAV

>member
-42 GVRDEYGKSFNDNN
+42 GVRDEYAKSFNDNN
-56 QWTDFRLD
+56 KWTDFRLD
-64 MNRGTMAQARRL
+64 MDRGIMAQVRRL
-76 GAYAIGAVAGGAKK
+76 GAYAKGAIMGPTD
-90 IWNKL
+90 IQRQR
-95 TGSNNA
+95 NNI
-101 QAQQQQPKPQNNT
+101 QAQQQQSKPQSNT
-114 TNNNASNNKQEEK
+114 TNNNTNNNKQEEK

-135 KSKNFVKGMHESG
+135 KGKNFVKGVHESG

-163 LGSLDQVSQ
+163 LGSLDQVSR

-179 AEAVQAQQ
+179 AEAVKAQQ
-187 IAKSYLAQ
+187 IARSYIAQ
-195 GKPIPKEVADRLAK
+195 GKPIPKDVADRMAK
-209 ARAYDAAAGNVMK
+209 ARAYDSAAGQVMK
-222 STSYTSQDLEKNMRN
+222 STSRTSQDLEKNMRN
-237 ELERYQSNV
+237 ELDRYQNDV

-261 QTLEDKARNDF
+261 QTLEDKAHNDF

-278 DKVKVILQRFLSGM
+278 DKVKVIFQKFLSGM
-292 GVKIPKDWVY
+292 GVKIPKDWAY
-302 STFMNRQRNEAQ
+302 NNFMNRQRNEAQ

-321 NLGSQMLGEYAATS
+321 NLGSQMLGEYAAAS

-342 YQRAKFYQI
+342 RQRAEFYQI
-351 NSQQMDQLNNRYKNV
+351 NSQRMDQLNNRYKNV
-366 GVNPE
+366 QVNPE

-378 QKAKRNP
+378 QQAKRNP
-385 ANSNAQAV
+385 VNSNAQAV

>member
-64 MNRGTMAQARRL
+64 MNRGTMAQVRRL
-76 GAYAIGAVAGGAKK
+76 GAYAKGAIMGPTD
-90 IWNKL
+90 IQRQR
-95 TGSNNA
+95 NNI
-101 QAQQQQPKPQNNT
+101 QAQQQQLKPQNNT
-114 TNNNASNNKQEEK
+114 TNNNTNNNKQEEK

-135 KSKNFVKGMHESG
+135 KSKNFVKGMHERG

-163 LGSLDQVSQ
+163 LGSLDQVSR

-179 AEAVQAQQ
+179 AEAVKAQQ
-187 IAKSYLAQ
+187 IARSYVAQ
-195 GKPIPKEVADRLAK
+195 GKPIPKDVADRMAK
-209 ARAYDAAAGNVMK
+209 ARAYDSAAGQVMK
-222 STSYTSQDLEKNMRN
+222 STSRTSQDLEKNMRN
-237 ELERYQSNV
+237 ELERYQNDV

-261 QTLEDKARNDF
+261 QTLENKAHNDF

-278 DKVKVILQRFLSGM
+278 DKVKIVFQKFLSGM
-292 GVKIPKDWVY
+292 GVKIPKDWAY
-302 STFMNRQRNEAQ
+302 NNFINRQRNEAQ

-321 NLGSQMLGEYAATS
+321 NLGSQMLGEYAAAS

-342 YQRAKFYQI
+342 RQRAKFYQI
-351 NSQQMDQLNNRYKNV
+351 RSQQMDQLNNRYKNV
-366 GVNPE
+366 QVNPE

-378 QKAKRNP
+378 QQAKRNP
-385 ANSNAQAV
+385 VNSNAQAV

>member
-1 MLTTKNFQ
+1 MVNTKNFQ

-42 GVRDEYGKSFNDNN
+42 GVRDEYAKSFNDNN
-56 QWTDFRLD
+56 KWTDFRLD
-64 MNRGTMAQARRL
+64 MDRGIMAQVRRL
-76 GAYAIGAVAGGAKK
+76 GAYAKGAIMGPTD
-90 IWNKL
+90 IQRQR
-95 TGSNNA
+95 NNT
-101 QAQQQQPKPQNNT
+101 QAQQQQSKPQNNT
-114 TNNNASNNKQEEK
+114 ANNNASNNKQEEK

-135 KSKNFVKGMHESG
+135 KSKNFVKGMHERG

-163 LGSLDQVSQ
+163 LASLDQVSQ

-179 AEAVQAQQ
+179 AEAVKAQQ
-187 IAKSYLAQ
+187 IARSYIAQ
-195 GKPIPKEVADRLAK
+195 GKPIPKDVADRMAK
-209 ARAYDAAAGNVMK
+209 ARAYDSAAGNVMK
-222 STSYTSQDLEKNMRN
+222 STSYSSQDLEKNMRN
-237 ELERYQSNV
+237 ELERYQSDV

-292 GVKIPKDWVY
+292 GVKIPKEWAY

-378 QKAKRNP
+378 QQAKRNP

>member
-1 MLTTKNFQ
+1 MVNTKNFQ

-14 IAAKN
+14 NTAKN

-27 KKFASNPQVA
+27 QKFASNPQVA

-42 GVRDEYGKSFNDNN
+42 GVRDEYAKSFNDNN
-56 QWTDFRLD
+56 KWTDFRLD
-64 MNRGTMAQARRL
+64 MDRGIMAQVRRL
-76 GAYAIGAVAGGAKK
+76 GAYAKGAIMGPTD
-90 IWNKL
+90 IQRQR
-95 TGSNNA
+95 NNT
-101 QAQQQQPKPQNNT
+101 QAQQQQSKPQNNT
-114 TNNNASNNKQEEK
+114 ANNNASNNKQEEK

-135 KSKNFVKGMHESG
+135 KSKNFVKGMHERG

-163 LGSLDQVSQ
+163 LASLDQVSQ

-179 AEAVQAQQ
+179 AEAVEAQR
-187 IAKSYLAQ
+187 IAKSYIAQ
-195 GKPIPKEVADRLAK
+195 GKPIPKDVADRMAK
-209 ARAYDAAAGNVMK
+209 ALAYDSAAGNVMK
-222 STSYTSQDLEKNMRN
+222 STSYSSQALEKNMRN
-237 ELERYQSNV
+237 ELERYQSDV

-261 QTLEDKARNDF
+261 QTLEDKAHNDF

-292 GVKIPKDWVY
+292 GVKIPKEWAY

-321 NLGSQMLGEYAATS
+321 NLGNQMLGEYAAAS

-366 GVNPE
+366 QVNPE

-378 QKAKRNP
+378 QQAKRNP

>member
-1 MLTTKNFQ
+1 MLITKNFQ

-14 IAAKN
+14 IAVKN

-64 MNRGTMAQARRL
+64 MNRGTMAQVRRL
-76 GAYAIGAVAGGAKK
+76 GAYAKGAIMGPTN
-90 IWNKL
+90 IQRQR
-95 TGSNNA
+95 NNI
-101 QAQQQQPKPQNNT
+101 QAQQQQLKPQNNT
-114 TNNNASNNKQEEK
+114 TNNNTNNNKQEK

-163 LGSLDQVSQ
+163 LGSLDQVSR

-179 AEAVQAQQ
+179 AEAVKAQQ
-187 IAKSYLAQ
+187 IARSYIAQ
-195 GKPIPKEVADRLAK
+195 GKPIPKDVADRMAK
-209 ARAYDAAAGNVMK
+209 VRAYDSAAGQVMK

-237 ELERYQSNV
+237 ELERYQNDV
-246 EENMYNSRNTQARIS
+246 EENMYNSRNTQARVS
-261 QTLEDKARNDF
+261 QTLEDKAYNDF

-278 DKVKVILQRFLSGM
+278 DKVKVIFQKFLSGM
-292 GVKIPKDWVY
+292 GVKIPKDWAY
-302 STFMNRQRNEAQ
+302 NNFINRQRNEAQ

-321 NLGSQMLGEYAATS
+321 NLGNQMLGEYAAAS

-342 YQRAKFYQI
+342 RQRAEFYQI
-351 NSQQMDQLNNRYKNV
+351 NSQRMDQLNNRYKNV
-366 GVNPE
+366 KVNPE

-378 QKAKRNP
+378 QQAKRNP
-385 ANSNAQAV
+385 VNSNAQAV